1 MLTLLDR
8 YIIYSEMLN
17 IHEVIK
23 RFNEKGIAIRYYGL
37 CDSLSVISWDNKRNF
52 KQKNIHITELPE
64 LMKKKPKDTS
74 LYWFNPT
81 NQAIRIKHLKSCIRS
96 VVKKMNYD
104 LDNY

>member
-8 YIIYSEMLN
+8 YIIYSEML
-17 IHEVIK
+17 IK
-23 RFNEKGIAIRYYGL
+23 HQLIKTHAKGLYYGL
-37 CDSLSVISWDNKRNF
+37 CDSLNTFSWDNKRNSTV
-52 KQKNIHITELPE
+52 KHIHISELPE
-64 LMKKKPKDTS
+64 LMKKKPKDAS

-96 VVKKMNYD
+96 VLKQMNYD